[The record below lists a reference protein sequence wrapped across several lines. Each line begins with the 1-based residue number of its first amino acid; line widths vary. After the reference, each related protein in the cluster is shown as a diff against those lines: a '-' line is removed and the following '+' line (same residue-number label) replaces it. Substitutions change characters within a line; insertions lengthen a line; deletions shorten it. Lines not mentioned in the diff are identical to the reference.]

1 MIEDIICK
9 LRLPYYSTAY
19 ILLDENDNVISAY
32 KKVDGKWVDNTDV
45 KKQEYKLKKQLAET
59 AKQLEREKNR
69 ANPYLNPRKV
79 EE

>member
-9 LRLPYYSTAY
+9 LRLPYYSTSY
-19 ILLDENDNVISAY
+19 ILLDYNDNVISAY
-32 KKVDGKWVDNTDV
+32 KKVDGKWIDNTDV

-69 ANPYLNPRKV
+69 ANQAV

>member
-9 LRLPYYSTAY
+9 LRLPYYSTSY
-19 ILLDENDNVISAY
+19 ILLDCNDNVISAY
-32 KKVDGKWVDNTDV
+32 KKVDGKWIDNTDV

-69 ANPYLNPRKV
+69 ANQTV